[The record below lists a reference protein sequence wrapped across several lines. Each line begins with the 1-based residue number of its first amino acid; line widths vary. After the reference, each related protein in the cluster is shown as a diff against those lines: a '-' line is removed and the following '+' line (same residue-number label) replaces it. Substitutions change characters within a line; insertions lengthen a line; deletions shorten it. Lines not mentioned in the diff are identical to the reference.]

1 MLPKSRYWTKTKIIN
16 EMILSHVSPN
26 IEMEEMISNVKY
38 SKMATNLS
46 RKWP

>member
-1 MLPKSRYWTKTKIIN
+1 MK
-16 EMILSHVSPN
+16 LSHVSPN

-46 RKWP
+46 RK